1 MSYFSHTQFGVLGA
15 IKAASSTFPSQ
26 AESLKSTG
34 KSYNKLGMLV
44 CCVWHFLILTLF
56 LYVVF
61 ASCSLDTRFSFP
73 SHQLLEFVLS
83 TMAARQKSMSSS
95 LMGTLAASCLLV
107 MALWVQRE
115 AAVPIVS
122 HCSLDRANFQQ
133 PYITNRTFA
142 LAQEVLISLFLSFF
156 CILIYL
162 EPE

>member
-1 MSYFSHTQFGVLGA
+1 MSYFSHTQFGVLEA

-26 AESLKSTG
+26 AESLKATG
-34 KSYNKLGMLV
+34 KSSNKLGMHACLLGV
-44 CCVWHFLILTLF
+44 TLLETFF

-95 LMGTLAASCLLV
+95 LMGTLVASCLLH
-107 MALWVQRE
+107 MALWVQGG

-122 HCSLDRANFQQ
+122 QCRLDRANFQQ

-142 LAQEVLISLFLSFF
+142 LAHEVLISLFLSFF

-162 EPE
+162 EAE